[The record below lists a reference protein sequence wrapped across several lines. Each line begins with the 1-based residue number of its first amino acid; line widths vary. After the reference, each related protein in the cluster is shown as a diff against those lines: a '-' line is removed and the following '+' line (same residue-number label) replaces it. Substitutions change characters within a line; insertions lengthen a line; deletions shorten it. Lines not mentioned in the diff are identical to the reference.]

1 MIAESHAVAIGMDPR
16 ATLTAAAYG
25 TNEKRGRTFAERFN
39 VPHVTSDYRSL
50 INNDALHIGMACV
63 CTPSGMHAGCAVD
76 FLNAGVPVLVEKP
89 LDITGE
95 AMTRMIEA
103 AEANGLPLGCVFPN
117 RTRPGL
123 IKAKALLDGGE
134 PGGIYAVE
142 CQYRG
147 YRSPDYYRASKWK
160 GKLKYDGGGCLMNQG
175 IHAVDAMLWLAGP
188 VAEVCGQT
196 GIYGRDIE
204 VENNASVL
212 LKFKNGAQGV
222 LMGATLS
229 YTPEDGPEGD
239 RIRIECANGSFV
251 YANGKT
257 TYFKNNA
264 KDNFD
269 VTAIPLDDDGAE
281 AVSSG
286 AVPENIDMGAHSIIV
301 SDFISAVVEKKEP
314 LAPAAS
320 ARLSVDTILAA
331 YRSAKSGKWE
341 KV

>member
-1 MIAESHAVAIGMDPR
+1 MTMSSRVPR
-16 ATLTAAAYG
+16 
-25 TNEKRGRTFAERFN
+25 
-39 VPHVTSDYRSL
+39 S
-50 INNDALHIGMACV
+50 
-63 CTPSGMHAGCAVD
+63 
-76 FLNAGVPVLVEKP
+76 
-89 LDITGE
+89 
-95 AMTRMIEA
+95 
-103 AEANGLPLGCVFPN
+103 
-117 RTRPGL
+117 
-123 IKAKALLDGGE
+123 
-134 PGGIYAVE
+134 
-142 CQYRG
+142 
-147 YRSPDYYRASKWK
+147 
-160 GKLKYDGGGCLMNQG
+160 
-175 IHAVDAMLWLAGP
+175 IHSP

-204 VENNASVL
+204 VENNAAAL

-264 KDNFD
+264 KDSFD
-269 VTAIPLDDDGAE
+269 VTAIPLDDDSTE
-281 AVSSG
+281 AASSG
-286 AVPENIDMGAHSIIV
+286 AVPENIDIGAHSVIV
-301 SDFISAVVEKKEP
+301 SDFISAVVDKKEP

-320 ARLSVDTILAA
+320 ARLSVDTILAV